1 MPLNRNLVHLEI
13 ITYYTLLYL
22 APQHTILLPPLLLL
36 LLPLLLLQLLQL
48 LLMLSVCLAS
58 SATHNTMT
66 KAVLSDWRIFCGK
79 RTLKPIF

>member
-36 LLPLLLLQLLQL
+36 LLPLLLLQLL
-48 LLMLSVCLAS
+48 LMLSVCLAS

-79 RTLKPIF
+79 RISKPIF